1 MPNQKNVPVTHN
13 EDREWLYKFQT
24 WESKCPKTIAD
35 FDDDHEAFIEWAY
48 SRVWL
53 QPNKYMCEYLTQE
66 EGKEDRPPLPDHLDP
81 WVVRFKK
88 QRKSAMTHSQF
99 EEMTDS

>member
-53 QPNKYMCEYLTQE
+53 
-66 EGKEDRPPLPDHLDP
+66 
-81 WVVRFKK
+81 
-88 QRKSAMTHSQF
+88 
-99 EEMTDS
+99 